1 MKENRILFFLF
12 VALLVVAFFALQSFN
27 KWKKIVEEYPLL
39 REEQRRFILTEGKI
53 SDKAKKELGLIY
65 NFDTKTRQFIE
76 REDSGIGKY
85 ADLIRKRPDGDKK
98 LAEIRQKFWDVV
110 FSENRDFAVK
120 RLDFLR
126 KSPGYNGILFSGGT
140 LDKWRKENS

>member
-1 MKENRILFFLF
+1 MKENRSLFFLF
-12 VALLVVAFFALQSFN
+12 VALLIVAFFALQSFN
-27 KWKKIVEEYPLL
+27 KWKKIVEQYPLL

-76 REDSGIGKY
+76 REDSGLKY
-85 ADLIRKRPDGDKK
+85 ADQIRSQPDGIKK

-120 RLDFLR
+120 RLDFLK

-140 LDKWRKENS
+140 LDKWSKENS

>member
-12 VALLVVAFFALQSFN
+12 VALLVVAFFALQSFK

-76 REDSGIGKY
+76 REDSGLKY
-85 ADLIRKRPDGDKK
+85 ADLIRKQTDGNKK

-110 FSENRDFAVK
+110 FSENRDLAVK
-120 RLDFLR
+120 RLDFLK

>member
-1 MKENRILFFLF
+1 M
-12 VALLVVAFFALQSFN
+12 
-27 KWKKIVEEYPLL
+27 EEYPLL

-76 REDSGIGKY
+76 RQDSGIGKY
-85 ADLIRKRPDGDKK
+85 ADQIRSQPDGNKK

-120 RLDFLR
+120 RLDFLK
-126 KSPGYNGILFSGGT
+126 KSPGYNGVLFSGGT